1 MKKSN
6 IKAPGHFKNYVAK
19 ASDEDL
25 SKALKNSTK
34 RFKKLLDKIPG
45 KKVNYAYAEG
55 KWTIKQLLQHIIDAE
70 RVFVLRALWFGRK
83 DASPLPGFD
92 ENNWAFHAK
101 VDDRKWKD
109 MVQEFF
115 EMRSSTERFFASLSD
130 DVLKT
135 EGSANNHLVSVAALG
150 FVSAGHV
157 EHHIDIIEERY
168 LHSKKEKSEDEKS
181 KKVKSAE
188 KKSKK

>member
-1 MKKSN
+1 MKKST
-6 IKAPGHFKNYVAK
+6 IKAPGNFKNYVAK

-92 ENNWAFHAK
+92 ENNWALHAK
-101 VDDRKWKD
+101 VEDRKWKD

-115 EMRSSTERFFASLSD
+115 ELRSSTERFFASLSD

-135 EGSANNHLVSVAALG
+135 EGSANNTLLSVAALG

-168 LHSKKEKSEDEKS
+168 LAPKKKKSADKKEKK
-181 KKVKSAE
+181 
-188 KKSKK
+188 